1 MYFRS
6 HLVSMKCFPPFQSYT
21 EVLEGSE
28 NHSRGAI
35 LSYFHPILARNK
47 SWTILNDHYTTS
59 TVLVDVFSITCG
71 VYEVFPTLP
80 KLYRGVGRAWKSL
93 TRSYF
98 ELISRITLSVFVLL
112 AFVLLVFVLLASPNS
127 KTDLICQSCTD
138 HNFFFSWNTYN
149 TC

>member
-6 HLVSMKCFPPFQSYT
+6 HLVSMKCFSPSQSYT
-21 EVLEGSE
+21 EVLEGPGS
-28 NHSRGAI
+28 HLRGVI
-35 LSYFHPILARNK
+35 LRYFHSILGRNK

-98 ELISRITLSVFVLL
+98 ELISRITLSVFVLY
-112 AFVLLVFVLLASPNS
+112 LLSFYL
-127 KTDLICQSCTD
+127 
-138 HNFFFSWNTYN
+138 FSFYLPPPTPRQ
-149 TC
+149 T